1 MHHVRPPTRA
11 ARPCRWFLLC
21 LYLAVKRSKTCKG
34 NKLEHFQRHIRLDGI
49 AQEHAISTAA
59 RMPKYSRK
67 SRRRLLLQPSAPVPL
82 FGPLRRSICLRW
94 HRLTERAGG
103 EGRAQ
108 FDGPRERQF
117 LPSGVEHAGAEGV
130 AHAHGILDVAAWQF
144 QAVRFHVCAVPVQPE
159 AAFQRVDGRQVDAP
173 NSLSKKKRVCL
184 SLYRVASEQNGR
196 L

>member
-1 MHHVRPPTRA
+1 MHHVRPTDTGRKA
-11 ARPCRWFLLC
+11 MSVVSFMSLFRRLSEAKHARETI
-21 LYLAVKRSKTCKG
+21 SSTSNG
-34 NKLEHFQRHIRLDGI
+34 HIRLDGI

-82 FGPLRRSICLRW
+82 FGPLRRSICPRW
-94 HRLTERAGG
+94 RRLTERGGG

-108 FDGPRERQF
+108 FDGPRKRQF

-144 QAVRFHVCAVPVQPE
+144 QAVCFHVCAVPVQPE
-159 AAFQRVDGRQVDAP
+159 VAFQRVDGR
-173 NSLSKKKRVCL
+173 
-184 SLYRVASEQNGR
+184 
-196 L
+196 